1 MDIQFANKEFL
12 YFLLVIPVFAALF
25 FLHLNRRKKAME
37 KIGSRKVI
45 LPLMEE
51 YSSSRPIVRAAFL
64 LLALTFMIIAVA
76 RPRMGTKL
84 KEVSSEGSEIMICLD
99 ISNSMRAT
107 DMYPSRLENTKN
119 AISSLVKKLVNDKV
133 GLIIFAGTAFVQVPL
148 TQDLKATDIF
158 VQSVSCDMISEQ
170 GTALGAA
177 LDLALKSFNYDN
189 DMAKAVIL
197 ISDGE
202 NHEAEPDPMKLA
214 SQCAEKGVTV
224 HVIGT
229 GDVRGVPIPKRE
241 GSNDYIKDNSGN
253 VVISKLDEASLQ
265 KIAEIGGGVYV
276 RATNGNSGFN
286 TVYDHISKMKKGE
299 YTSFAEYDEKFS
311 IPAFVAL
318 VFFLAYCLTLNRKN
332 RWIKKLGIF
341 EK

>member
-12 YFLLVIPVFAALF
+12 YFLFAVPVFGALF
-25 FLHLNRRKKAME
+25 FLFLRQKRKALE
-37 KIGSRKVI
+37 KIGTRRV
-45 LPLMEE
+45 LMPLMEE
-51 YSSSRPIVRAAFL
+51 YSLSRPIVRAVFL
-64 LLALTFMIIAVA
+64 LLALTFLIVAAA

-84 KEVSSEGSEIMICLD
+84 KEVSAEGSEIMICLD
-99 ISNSMRAT
+99 ISNSMRAA

-119 AISSLVKKLVNDKV
+119 AISNLVKKLSSDRV

-214 SQCAEKGVTV
+214 TQCAEKGVAV

-241 GSNDYIKDNSGN
+241 GSSDYIKDSYGN
-253 VVISKLDEASLQ
+253 VVVSKLDEASLQ
-265 KIAEIGGGVYV
+265 KIAESGGGIYI

-286 TVYDHISKMKKGE
+286 AVYDQISKMKKGE
-299 YTSFAEYDEKFS
+299 YASFAEYDEKFTV
-311 IPAFVAL
+311 PAFLAL
-318 VFFLAYCLTLNRKN
+318 ICFLAYCLTLNRKN

-341 EK
+341 E

>member
-1 MDIQFANKEFL
+1 MDIQFANKEAL
-12 YFLLVIPVFAALF
+12 YFLFVIPVLAALF
-25 FLHLNRRKKAME
+25 FLFLTRRRKALQ
-37 KIGSRKVI
+37 KIGSRKVV
-45 LPLMEE
+45 LPLIEE
-51 YSSSRPIVRAAFL
+51 YSSSRPIIKAVFL
-64 LLALTFMIIAVA
+64 LVAFSFLIVAVA

-84 KEVSSEGSEIMICLD
+84 KEVSAEGSEIMICLD

-119 AISSLVKKLVNDKV
+119 AISSLVKKLSNDKV

-202 NHEAEPDPMKLA
+202 NHEANPDPMKLA

-241 GSNDYIKDNSGN
+241 GSSDYIKDSQGN
-253 VVISKLDEASLQ
+253 VVVSKLDEASLKQ
-265 KIAEIGGGVYV
+265 IANLGGGVYI

-299 YTSFAEYDEKFS
+299 YTSFAEYDEKFG
-311 IPAFVAL
+311 IPAFISL

-341 EK
+341 E